1 MQRSKCV
8 LGIIVAF
15 CLTGFA
21 ALSEQ
26 ITIKYVHWNAL
37 PEDPYNYVEAFEQ
50 QYPQY
55 KIDFT
60 LIPEAEYPA
69 ALRQMARTGTLPDVL
84 CLWEHDMLEFAEAGY
99 IIPLDQYVAKSE
111 VVNLEDFIPAVRSLV
126 KLQKRLYGLPWCYA
140 THFLYYNKDLFDK
153 VGVPYPDD
161 TWTWQNFVDA
171 ARALTDPE
179 AGIYGCDAIVFHGIW
194 FDLIGTFGDP
204 IIDEQG
210 RFAIGGCTEKLLKG
224 LYQLT
229 KEGVIAKPA
238 ALAMG
243 ATAVDLFAAGKA
255 AMAFN
260 GSWMVSQY
268 KDITDFAWDIAPNP
282 LMVYDGYARRY
293 AGLHTGFF
301 AINAKSKVK
310 NAAWKFIEFCLS
322 QEGQRLISEAYANPS
337 ARFSVMERG
346 YHEVRGPKGPTNWEA
361 LWIQAKHGHWGYT
374 LLPPKL
380 WMDTVEDFYS
390 VMLGQLSPSE
400 AVQRA
405 IARAQDVLG
414 PDKVAPYTPCVP

>member
-1 MQRSKCV
+1 MRWSKRV
-8 LGIIVAF
+8 LGIVVVF

-26 ITIKYVHWNAL
+26 ITIKYAHWNAL
-37 PEDPYNYVEAFEQ
+37 PEDPYNYVKAFEQ

-69 ALRQMARTGTLPDVL
+69 TLRQMARTGTLPDVL
-84 CLWEHDMLEFAEAGY
+84 CLWEHDIVEFAKAGY
-99 IIPLDQYVAKSE
+99 VIPLDQYVAQSN
-111 VVNLEDFIPAVRSLV
+111 VVSAEDFIPAVQELMD
-126 KLQKRLYGLPWCYA
+126 LQGGLYGLPWCYA
-140 THFLYYNKDLFDK
+140 THLLYYNKDLFDK
-153 VGVPYPDD
+153 AGVPYPDD
-161 TWTWQNFVDA
+161 TWTWQDFVDA

-179 AGIYGCDAIVFHGIW
+179 AGIYGCDAIIFHGIW

-210 RFAIGGCTEKLLKG
+210 RFAIGGCAEKLLED

-238 ALAMG
+238 TLAMG

-260 GSWMVSQY
+260 GSWMTTQY

-282 LMVYDGYARRY
+282 LMVYDGHARRY

-310 NAAWKFIEFCLS
+310 DAAWKFIEFCLGKEAQTMITRGATIFS
-322 QEGQRLISEAYANPS
+322 ARTSIMKEGQGIYGTR
-337 ARFSVMERG
+337 
-346 YHEVRGPKGPTNWEA
+346 GPTNWVA
-361 LWIQAKHGHWGYT
+361 AQLQAAHGHWGY
-374 LLPPKL
+374 LLFPSTL

-405 IARAQDVLG
+405 IERAQDVLG
-414 PDKVAPYTPCVP
+414 PDKVAPYAPCAP